1 LRAKYLSK
9 QLLKVYFVIIIKKD
23 AMKQEFRRYFLI
35 FLASAI
41 SFASKGQEHTSAAM
55 AIQGEGPLMEQTWN
69 LAAFHS
75 MSLGIT
81 AKVLLRQGDTQKVVV
96 RAQKNIFENI
106 RQEVK
111 EGVWQI
117 QFEQKVKAHDSIF
130 IWVTMPSF
138 HNLTI
143 GGSGAFISE
152 NAFTLKEE
160 AELVLGG
167 SGFFNLQGQ
176 APSLKINVAGSG
188 RAALTGFEAD
198 KVQVSIAGSGEVQV
212 APLQTLEASIAGSG
226 RVLYSGNPVVRSS
239 VAGSGTV
246 KPIN

>member
-1 LRAKYLSK
+1 
-9 QLLKVYFVIIIKKD
+9 
-23 AMKQEFRRYFLI
+23 MKQVLCRLI
-35 FLASAI
+35 LVSAVAAI
-41 SFASKGQEHTSAAM
+41 PFVSKGQEHTSAAM

-69 LAAFHS
+69 LAPFHS
-75 MSLGIT
+75 LSLGIT
-81 AKVLLRQGDTQKVVV
+81 AKVWLRQGDAQRVVL
-96 RAQKNIFENI
+96 RAQKNILENI
-106 RQEVK
+106 QQEVK

-117 QFEQKVKAHDSIF
+117 QFEQKVKAHDSVF

-138 HNLTI
+138 RNLTI
-143 GGSGAFISE
+143 GGSGVFVSE
-152 NAFTLKEE
+152 NAFVLKEE

-188 RAALTGFEAD
+188 RALLTGFEAD
-198 KVQVSIAGSGEVQV
+198 KVHVSIAGSGEAQV

-226 RVLYSGNPVVRSS
+226 RVLYSGNPSVRSS